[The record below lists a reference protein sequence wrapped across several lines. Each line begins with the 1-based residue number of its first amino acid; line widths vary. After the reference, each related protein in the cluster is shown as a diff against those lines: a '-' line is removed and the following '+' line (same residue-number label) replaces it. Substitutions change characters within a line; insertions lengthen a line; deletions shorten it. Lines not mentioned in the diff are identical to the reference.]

1 MKKLNKLGIIAIF
14 VIILSALATT
24 ATFSWLARPSAT
36 PVEGNSMKLT
46 ASAVSAV
53 VKSDALSAETYLANL
68 ENGKLTTAGSAL
80 SNGASISV
88 PSKGVQYFRTV
99 VQNSSEGK
107 NNFYLG
113 GLELSSGTNL
123 TVNCLSPLKT
133 TASYSS
139 GMAITEHLTVSANGE
154 VNVEWY
160 IYNGGNSAATINIT
174 TLPSVLSYN

>member
-24 ATFSWLARPSAT
+24 ATFSWLARPGAT
-36 PVEGNSMKLT
+36 PVEGNSMRLT
-46 ASAVSAV
+46 TSAV

-68 ENGKLTTAGSAL
+68 ENGKLTTVGSAL

-113 GLELSSGTNL
+113 GLELSSGTDL

-139 GMAITEHLTVSANGE
+139 GMAITEHLTVSAGGTL
-154 VNVEWY
+154 NVEWY
-160 IYNGGNSAATINIT
+160 IYNGGNSAATLNIT